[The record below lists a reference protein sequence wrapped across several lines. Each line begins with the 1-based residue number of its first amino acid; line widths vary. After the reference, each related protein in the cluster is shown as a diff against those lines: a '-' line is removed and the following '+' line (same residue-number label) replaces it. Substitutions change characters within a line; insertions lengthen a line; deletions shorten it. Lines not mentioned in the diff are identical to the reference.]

1 MSSVATYGVLHRQGA
16 HPIAQRA
23 LELRG
28 PPSRSTS
35 KTGRLAGATFI
46 YASDAASERAR
57 RVRLVVRVL
66 ALDEGCIAASN
77 PTTWQRLG
85 GAAGLL
91 EAQLQRRL
99 GWRAYR
105 RERAMARNTRSLR
118 IALELLGRFGA
129 AAKLAGDER
138 ARRALGLVE
147 GAATGAPRA
156 ALEV

>member
-1 MSSVATYGVLHRQGA
+1 MSSVATYATVGVET
-16 HPIAQRA
+16 PDVIEQRA

-28 PPSRSTS
+28 PPSRSTANP
-35 KTGRLAGATFI
+35 GRLAGATFI

-91 EAQLQRRL
+91 EAQLQRRFGL
-99 GWRAYR
+99 RAYR

-118 IALELLGRFGA
+118 IALELLWRFGA

-147 GAATGAPRA
+147 RGRCYWCAAGGS
-156 ALEV
+156 